1 MILWI
6 DAQLSPQL
14 APWISQTFSVQ
25 AQSLVSLGLRDANDL
40 DLFYAARIA
49 GATIMSK
56 DQDFVDLVTTHDAPP
71 QIIWVTC
78 GNTSN
83 VSLRDLLQ
91 RVFPQVLRLL
101 ESGEPLVELPGKL

>member
-14 APWISQTFSVQ
+14 APWISQTFSIQ

-40 DLFYAARIA
+40 DLFDAARIA

-56 DQDFVDLVTTHDAPP
+56 DQDFVDLVLMHDAPP

-83 VSLRDLLQ
+83 AFLRNLLQ
-91 RVFPQVLRLL
+91 RVFPQILRLL
-101 ESGEPLVELPGKL
+101 ESGEPLVELPVKF

>member
-1 MILWI
+1 MF
-6 DAQLSPQL
+6 
-14 APWISQTFSVQ
+14 QTFSIQ

-40 DLFYAARIA
+40 DVFYAARTA

-56 DQDFVDLVTTHDAPP
+56 DQDFVDLVLMHETPP

-83 VSLRDLLQ
+83 AFLRNLLQ
-91 RVFPQVLRLL
+91 RVFPQILQLL
-101 ESGEPLVELPGKL
+101 ESGEPLVELPGKF

>member
-1 MILWI
+1 LILWI
-6 DAQLSPQL
+6 DAQLSPHL
-14 APWISQTFSVQ
+14 APWISRTFSVQ

-40 DLFYAARIA
+40 ELFYAARTA

-56 DQDFVDLVTTHDAPP
+56 DQDFIDLVMRHDAPP

-83 VSLRDLLQ
+83 ASLRDLLQ

-101 ESGEPLVELPGKL
+101 ESGEPLVELTGTL